1 MARGNAV
8 PITADLPFR
17 RQIAGWGHAN
27 NQDFIIGMMRSEL
40 DGFNLRNLKSTDKC
54 LMMKAASGATNV
66 YDLRGT
72 HIGYSKYSFEP
83 WAAEAVCMDV
93 HVDNQCRIWV
103 LGEKTW
109 TPFVNWLGQSV
120 ESEVNVWST
129 THLVGQA
136 VAPWRA
142 NNKKFKL
149 LELPAEVREAI
160 YNHTFG
166 ESGRYSYRYARLGK
180 ADRWSDTTVATQQ
193 PEVTIFQL
201 NRQVYLEASHT
212 LFEHTVFR
220 VTCLPDLH
228 RMLIKNSVLAS
239 RIRRLELAL
248 DVGDL
253 YELFRMPD
261 TARPRAFDSVQLCQR
276 MKLKELMLEV
286 GAPEKSESDL
296 INGTI
301 IWIVDRPI
309 ICHRKFLDIVLR
321 AALPRVLGN
330 AVTITGY
337 AKTIQK
343 HEFVAKCIAK
353 RKEYLEWC
361 KNMPLGYDAWTIAD
375 YEEWKTEEDGGVRVD
390 SCQALTLD
398 KVAEDDE
405 VLTSQ
410 EEMNC
415 SEGDE
420 FPPRCSCDVRC
431 ALETWD
437 AEV

>member
-1 MARGNAV
+1 
-8 PITADLPFR
+8 
-17 RQIAGWGHAN
+17 
-27 NQDFIIGMMRSEL
+27 
-40 DGFNLRNLKSTDKC
+40 
-54 LMMKAASGATNV
+54 
-66 YDLRGT
+66 
-72 HIGYSKYSFEP
+72 
-83 WAAEAVCMDV
+83 
-93 HVDNQCRIWV
+93 
-103 LGEKTW
+103 
-109 TPFVNWLGQSV
+109 
-120 ESEVNVWST
+120 
-129 THLVGQA
+129 
-136 VAPWRA
+136 
-142 NNKKFKL
+142 
-149 LELPAEVREAI
+149 
-160 YNHTFG
+160 
-166 ESGRYSYRYARLGK
+166 
-180 ADRWSDTTVATQQ
+180 
-193 PEVTIFQL
+193 
-201 NRQVYLEASHT
+201 
-212 LFEHTVFR
+212 
-220 VTCLPDLH
+220 
-228 RMLIKNSVLAS
+228 
-239 RIRRLELAL
+239 
-248 DVGDL
+248 
-253 YELFRMPD
+253 
-261 TARPRAFDSVQLCQR
+261 

-343 HEFVAKCIAK
+343 HEFAAKCIAK

-375 YEEWKTEEDGGVRVD
+375 CEEWKTEEDGGVRVD

-410 EEMNC
+410 EEMHW

>member
-1 MARGNAV
+1 MARGNVV

-27 NQDFIIGMMRSEL
+27 NQDSIIGMMRSEL

-72 HIGYSKYSFEP
+72 HIGYSKYFFEP

-129 THLVGQA
+129 SEDASNLQRNL
-136 VAPWRA
+136 WD
-142 NNKKFKL
+142 KQWL
-149 LELPAEVREAI
+149 YAEIREAI

-180 ADRWSDTTVATQQ
+180 AVRWSDTSVAIQQ

-228 RMLIKNSVLAS
+228 RMLIKNSALAS

-253 YELFRMPD
+253 YEIFRMPGHG
-261 TARPRAFDSVQLCQR
+261 PS
-276 MKLKELMLEV
+276 
-286 GAPEKSESDL
+286 
-296 INGTI
+296 
-301 IWIVDRPI
+301 
-309 ICHRKFLDIVLR
+309 
-321 AALPRVLGN
+321 
-330 AVTITGY
+330 
-337 AKTIQK
+337 
-343 HEFVAKCIAK
+343 
-353 RKEYLEWC
+353 
-361 KNMPLGYDAWTIAD
+361 
-375 YEEWKTEEDGGVRVD
+375 
-390 SCQALTLD
+390 
-398 KVAEDDE
+398 
-405 VLTSQ
+405 TS
-410 EEMNC
+410 
-415 SEGDE
+415 
-420 FPPRCSCDVRC
+420 F
-431 ALETWD
+431 
-437 AEV
+437 